1 MNDLLA
7 ALIVALTGLPA
18 LAFAAGSGGDGGRHS
33 RGLGLRWALIA
44 LSLFLG
50 AIGLY
55 LAAGNRMATY
65 AVVIA
70 LVVVVN
76 ALGVA
81 LVLHLRRAPVGTGRR

>member
-7 ALIVALTGLPA
+7 ALIVAVTGLPA
-18 LAFAAGSGGDGGRHS
+18 LGIAAWSSRDGSRHA

-50 AIGLY
+50 ATGLY

>member
-1 MNDLLA
+1 MNDVFA

-18 LAFAAGSGGDGGRHS
+18 LGIAAWSSRDGSRHA

-65 AVVIA
+65 GVAIA
-70 LVVVVN
+70 LVVAVN

-81 LVLHLRRAPVGTGRR
+81 LVLHLRRAPAGTGR

>member
-18 LAFAAGSGGDGGRHS
+18 LGIAAWSSRDGSRHA

-70 LVVVVN
+70 LVVVN

>member
-1 MNDLLA
+1 
-7 ALIVALTGLPA
+7 
-18 LAFAAGSGGDGGRHS
+18 
-33 RGLGLRWALIA
+33 
-44 LSLFLG
+44 
-50 AIGLY
+50 
-55 LAAGNRMATY
+55 MATY